1 METIFTKII
10 KREIPA
16 SIVYEDDLVLAFLDI
31 TQATKGHTLV
41 ITKAPYK
48 NIFEVPTDTL
58 KHLIGVVQKLA
69 VAVTSAFDCLGV
81 NILNNNNET
90 AGQTVFHYHM
100 HILPRYEKEELT
112 IKFENNM
119 ASLTKD
125 DYKERAA
132 KIIAAL

>member
-10 KREIPA
+10 NREIPA

-48 NIFEVPTDTL
+48 NILEVPVDTL
-58 KHLIGVVQKLA
+58 KHLFGVVQKLA
-69 VAVTSAFDCLGV
+69 ASITNAFDAKGINL
-81 NILNNNNET
+81 LNNNNET
-90 AGQTVFHYHM
+90 AGQTVFHYHV
-100 HILPRYEKEELT
+100 HIIPRYEKNEVTFQLLNHMSELT
-112 IKFENNM
+112 
-119 ASLTKD
+119 AD
-125 DYKERAA
+125 DFKERAA